1 MNAHEGPQAGG
12 SSLPISDIRDG
23 PADEYWERLRHLMG
37 PEGLITYWYLG
48 RAFNQEIDPDVMR
61 LRPDMRTAGGGI
73 MAAPLAIAAPETG
86 GWKDREAVP
95 APLTYSLRILDPA
108 SDVRAIRVFRET
120 VRRGRRIGFSRSLVT
135 DADNPERL
143 IALTSGTG
151 VTLGEA
157 PPGFRPVDLPSDLPD
172 APLPPLHVVFGA
184 RRDPDGWRLPELTTQ
199 LASTSASLHLG
210 PIHVVCEAAA
220 SEVAATVGAGS
231 NQRDVKGGG
240 SGPSSSGGT
249 SLQVEDWDVQFVAPG
264 RRGPFLVRAEAWR
277 GPVNRVLTRFT
288 LHDEGSEDAVVAS
301 GAAAFRVEGP
311 AFTSTPCP
319 PR

>member
-1 MNAHEGPQAGG
+1 MNTHERSEAGG
-12 SSLPISDIRDG
+12 SSLPVRDIRDG

-61 LRPDMRTAGGGI
+61 LRPDMRTAAGGI

-108 SDVRAIRVFRET
+108 TDIRAIRVSRET
-120 VRRGRRIGFSRSLVT
+120 VRRGRRIGFSRSLIT

-143 IALTSGTG
+143 IAITSGTG

-157 PPGFRPVDLPSDLPD
+157 PPNFRPVDLPPDLPD

-184 RRDPDGWRLPELTTQ
+184 RRDPDGWRLPELTPQ

-220 SEVAATVGAGS
+220 TEVAAGVAADRSQSRSSVGKSPQA
-231 NQRDVKGGG
+231 
-240 SGPSSSGGT
+240 
-249 SLQVEDWDVQFVAPG
+249 EDWEVQFVAPG
-264 RRGPFLVRAEAWR
+264 RKGPFLVRAEAWR
-277 GPVNRVLTRFT
+277 GPVDRILTRFT
-288 LHDEGSEDAVVAS
+288 LHDEGSEDAVVAA
-301 GAAAFRVEGP
+301 GAAAFRVAEKSSS
-311 AFTSTPCP
+311 TSVPD
-319 PR
+319 

>member
-1 MNAHEGPQAGG
+1 
-12 SSLPISDIRDG
+12 
-23 PADEYWERLRHLMG
+23 MG

-48 RAFNQEIDPDVMR
+48 RAFNQEVDPDIMR
-61 LRPDMRTAGGGI
+61 VRPDMRTAGGGI

-108 SDVRAIRVFRET
+108 PDVRAVRVTRET

-143 IALTSGTG
+143 IALASGTG

-157 PPGFRPVDLPSDLPD
+157 PSGFRPVDLPPDLPD
-172 APLPPLHVVFGA
+172 EPLPPLHVVFGA

-220 SEVAATVGAGS
+220 TEVATAVAAEPI
-231 NQRDVKGGG
+231 RGGIG
-240 SGPSSSGGT
+240 DGWSGPKFGGT
-249 SLQVEDWDVQFVAPG
+249 TLQVEDWEVHFVAPG
-264 RRGPFLVRAEAWR
+264 RKGPFLVRAEAWR
-277 GPVNRVLTRFT
+277 GPADRFLTRFT
-288 LHDEGSEDAVVAS
+288 LHDEGSADAVVAA
-301 GAAAFRVEGP
+301 GAAAFRVVEP
-311 AFTSTPCP
+311 ASSLPA
-319 PR
+319 

>member
-1 MNAHEGPQAGG
+1 MNAYEGPRAGG
-12 SSLPISDIRDG
+12 SSPTVSDIRDG

-48 RAFNQEIDPDVMR
+48 RAFNQEVDPDIMR
-61 LRPDMRTAGGGI
+61 LRPDMRTAGGGV

-86 GWKDREAVP
+86 GWRDREAVP
-95 APLTYSLRILDPA
+95 APLTYSLRILDAA
-108 SDVRAIRVFRET
+108 SDVRAVRVTRET

-151 VTLGEA
+151 VSLGQA
-157 PPGFRPVDLPSDLPD
+157 PPGFRPVDLPPDLPD

-184 RRDPDGWRLPELTTQ
+184 RRDSDGWRLPELTTQ

-220 SEVAATVGAGS
+220 SEVAAAVAAEPIRGG
-231 NQRDVKGGG
+231 VGGG
-240 SGPSSSGGT
+240 SGPRSGGT
-249 SLQVEDWDVQFVAPG
+249 TLQAEDWEVQFVTPG

-277 GPVNRVLTRFT
+277 GPVDRILTRFT
-288 LHDEGSEDAVVAS
+288 LHDEGSEDAIVAT
-301 GAAAFRVEGP
+301 GAGAFRV
-311 AFTSTPCP
+311 ADHVFTSV
-319 PR
+319 RD

>member
-1 MNAHEGPQAGG
+1 
-12 SSLPISDIRDG
+12 
-23 PADEYWERLRHLMG
+23 MG
-37 PEGLITYWYLG
+37 PEGLITYWYVG
-48 RAFNQEIDPDVMR
+48 RAFNQDIDPDVMR
-61 LRPDMRTAGGGI
+61 LRPDMRSAGGGI

-108 SDVRAIRVFRET
+108 PDVRAIRVSRQT

-135 DADNPERL
+135 DADDPERL

-157 PPGFRPVDLPSDLPD
+157 PPGFRPVDLPPDLPD

-220 SEVAATVGAGS
+220 SEVAATVAAGS
-231 NQRDVKGGG
+231 DQRDVREDA
-240 SGPSSSGGT
+240 SGPRSSG
-249 SLQVEDWDVQFVAPG
+249 SALLQVEDWEVQFVAPG
-264 RRGPFLVRAEAWR
+264 RRGPFLVQAEAWR
-277 GPVNRVLTRFT
+277 GPTRRILTRFT
-288 LHDEGSEDAVVAS
+288 LHDEGSDDAIVAT
-301 GAAAFRVEGP
+301 GVGAFRVAEH
-311 AFTSTPCP
+311 AFTALPN
-319 PR
+319 